1 MPGGCC
7 RRRRSWT
14 MCGTTTST
22 ARPTSSSPTSPT
34 CAARSTRPSRGCC
47 TRSAGWATPCGSRVV
62 PERAEDMAIATNA
75 DLDQP
80 TDAAATSEGL
90 LESAP
95 AAEEPRPPRPP
106 RAPRIPLR
114 ITLVALMVLLVAV
127 GLGATGLT
135 ATSLLRGYL
144 TEQQDARLSYAL
156 QNAQHRPDVFQ
167 ACLRGQNTRTPSG
180 AYYACLP
187 PGTDELVVVQG
198 PPSDGDLPEVDA
210 PTAEELA
217 ESDVTTVPSVEGS
230 THWRLIGGSLTNG
243 WTVVIGSDLS
253 RDQAAIHR
261 LVTIEVVV
269 GLIVLVVLGA
279 TGYVMVRNS
288 LRPLTEVEH

>member
-106 RAPRIPLR
+106 RAPRVPLR
-114 ITLVALMVLLVAV
+114 ITLVALMVVLVAV

-135 ATSLLRGYL
+135 ATSLLKGYL
-144 TEQQDARLSYAL
+144 GDQQDAQLAATVR
-156 QNAQHRPDVFQ
+156 QAQHDPSPFLID
-167 ACLRGQNTRTPSG
+167 ACNDGTYREAPGYL
-180 AYYACLP
+180 YLACAA
-187 PGTDELVVVQG
+187 PGSNDIVAVQG
-198 PPSDGDLPEVDA
+198 PVGDRSALPALQEDS
-210 PTAEELA
+210 AEQLQV
-217 ESDVTTVPSVEGS
+217 SGPVTVSSEDGS
-230 THWRLIGGSLTNG
+230 TQWRVVSFTQAG
-243 WTVVIGSDLS
+243 WTFVVGSDLA
-253 RDQAAIHR
+253 RDQAAI
-261 LVTIEVVV
+261 
-269 GLIVLVVLGA
+269 
-279 TGYVMVRNS
+279 
-288 LRPLTEVEH
+288 